1 MNCLTQ
7 EELCFI
13 FLNQDIWVP
22 LNTVDCFYWSWLKV
36 SLLVKFIL
44 DIPLFK
50 DFNHYW
56 SSRILSVLYGSVA
69 NIFRFLL
76 WIFTELS
83 FSKTFWNADTLSLKT
98 VLSQGLLK
106 IHGLIFCIFI
116 KKSRRLKKLV
126 NRINVMNAQT
136 WKLDIKLIRNMIN
149 IIW

>member
-36 SLLVKFIL
+36 GLLAKVIL

-50 DFNHYW
+50 DFNRYR
-56 SSRILSVLYGSVA
+56 SSCILSVLYSSVA
-69 NIFRFLL
+69 NNFRFLA
-76 WIFTELS
+76 WIITELS
-83 FSKTFWNADTLSLKT
+83 FSKSFWNADTLSLKT
-98 VLSQGLLK
+98 VLLK

-116 KKSRRLKKLV
+116 KKNRRLKKLV
-126 NRINVMNAQT
+126 NRNNVMNKQT
-136 WKLDIKLIRNMIN
+136 WKLDIKLIRNVIN

>member
-13 FLNQDIWVP
+13 FLNQDIWVS

-36 SLLVKFIL
+36 SLLAKVIL

-50 DFNHYW
+50 DFNRYR
-56 SSRILSVLYGSVA
+56 SSCILSVLYSSVA
-69 NIFRFLL
+69 NNFRFLA
-76 WIFTELS
+76 WIITQLS
-83 FSKTFWNADTLSLKT
+83 FSKSFWNADTLSLKT
-98 VLSQGLLK
+98 VLLK

-116 KKSRRLKKLV
+116 KKNRRLKKLV
-126 NRINVMNAQT
+126 NRNNVMNKQT
-136 WKLDIKLIRNMIN
+136 WKLDIKLIRNVIN

>member
-22 LNTVDCFYWSWLKV
+22 LNTVDCFYWFWLKV
-36 SLLVKFIL
+36 GLLAMVIL

-50 DFNHYW
+50 DFNRYR
-56 SSRILSVLYGSVA
+56 SSFILSVLYSSVA
-69 NIFRFLL
+69 NNFRFLA
-76 WIFTELS
+76 WIITELS
-83 FSKTFWNADTLSLKT
+83 FSKSFWNADTLSLKT
-98 VLSQGLLK
+98 VLLK

-116 KKSRRLKKLV
+116 KKNRRLKKLV
-126 NRINVMNAQT
+126 SRNNVMNKQT
-136 WKLDIKLIRNMIN
+136 WKLDIKLIRNVIN